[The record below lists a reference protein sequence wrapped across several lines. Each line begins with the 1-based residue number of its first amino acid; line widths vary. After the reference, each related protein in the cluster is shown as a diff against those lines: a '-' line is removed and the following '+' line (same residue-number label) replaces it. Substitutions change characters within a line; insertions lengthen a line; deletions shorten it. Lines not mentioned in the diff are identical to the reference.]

1 MLRFDD
7 WMDLKVIINAYIP
20 VYKEII
26 QSESS
31 SSSSSSEYHTDTHY
45 IYIYIY
51 IMRINVHLDFVKFLR
66 LLKSRLYS

>member
-51 IMRINVHLDFVKFLR
+51 IYNA
-66 LLKSRLYS
+66 Y